1 MAQETRRYDRL
12 AEQYS
17 QYRLRYPGRLISHLA
32 AIIVEAPASDL
43 VVDVGAG
50 TGFLPVSSGR
60 CPMKSGSSA
69 SSPAPRSRTK
79 EPRIPAAVLV
89 RNAAALGVR
98 LAARH
103 GDRGRVRRRPCTAE
117 QVVAGRHPKP
127 FADPADRLAVGIA
140 LLRADPATRRREDV
154 EVQSAK
160 LAAECKKSVPNRA
173 KQQEFQCSIASS
185 SGEWRHQLP
194 RIRERFQS
202 PDCRQ

>member
-1 MAQETRRYDRL
+1 MWAR
-12 AEQYS
+12 
-17 QYRLRYPGRLISHLA
+17 
-32 AIIVEAPASDL
+32 AP
-43 VVDVGAG
+43 
-50 TGFLPVSSGR
+50 GFLPANSGRR
-60 CPMKSGSSA
+60 CPMKSGSLA
-69 SSPAPRSRTK
+69 SSPAYRSRTK

-160 LAAECKKSVPNRA
+160 LAAQVQEKRFPTEQSSRSSNAVSLHHPAYGVISSRASGSVSNRPIA
-173 KQQEFQCSIASS
+173 ASTPSKLASDSGFATLRAQSRNLASS
-185 SGEWRHQLP
+185 
-194 RIRERFQS
+194 
-202 PDCRQ
+202 